1 MRKNLILFLAVAIT
15 LFPSVSHA
23 EINEREILSFISN
36 HIKKKQQIGIMVR
49 SAGTGKTL
57 FRYNS
62 QKMFIPASNNKIL
75 SSSAA
80 LALLGKDFR
89 FRTEFYLGGGIHS
102 GVGYGSFYVKAYGD
116 PTVDLEAMGKI
127 AREIKAL
134 GITEINGGISIDA
147 SYFDDNYYG
156 PGWEDDW
163 IGKSYCPPITAVSF
177 NYNVVKL
184 RVSASAVQGLPAR
197 ITTDPA
203 PFPFRINNM
212 VSTSTKKSG
221 VSAKF
226 DDERHIRLSGF
237 VHPNRKA
244 ETLEISVPDP
254 LFYFGVIMKN
264 VFAENGIKIKGDI
277 KRERVPKWAGIIF
290 THYSEPLETILEEYN
305 KESIN
310 IIGDSIVKILG
321 AEFMGT
327 PGTWENGSYVMK
339 NHLRR
344 IGISEDT
351 SVVDGSGLSNLNRVS
366 AEDLTLVLENIY
378 RNRDISSEFI
388 SSLPVAGVDGTLKK
402 RFLKLRNKISA
413 KTGYLDGVRSL
424 SGYAYGRG
432 GKVYIFSIIAN
443 GGSASTTKKLQE
455 LILRELVY

>member
-1 MRKNLILFLAVAIT
+1 MRDIF
-15 LFPSVSHA
+15 
-23 EINEREILSFISN
+23 
-36 HIKKKQQIGIMVR
+36 
-49 SAGTGKTL
+49 
-57 FRYNS
+57 
-62 QKMFIPASNNKIL
+62 
-75 SSSAA
+75 
-80 LALLGKDFR
+80 DFR
-89 FRTEFYLGGGIHS
+89 
-102 GVGYGSFYVKAYGD
+102 
-116 PTVDLEAMGKI
+116 
-127 AREIKAL
+127 
-134 GITEINGGISIDA
+134 
-147 SYFDDNYYG
+147 
-156 PGWEDDW
+156 
-163 IGKSYCPPITAVSF
+163 
-177 NYNVVKL
+177 
-184 RVSASAVQGLPAR
+184 GL
-197 ITTDPA
+197 
-203 PFPFRINNM
+203 
-212 VSTSTKKSG
+212 
-221 VSAKF
+221 
-226 DDERHIRLSGF
+226 